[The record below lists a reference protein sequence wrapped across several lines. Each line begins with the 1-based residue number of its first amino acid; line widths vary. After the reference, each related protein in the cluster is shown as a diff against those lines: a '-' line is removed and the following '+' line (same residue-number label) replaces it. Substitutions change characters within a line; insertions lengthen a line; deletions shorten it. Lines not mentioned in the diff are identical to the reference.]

1 VPAHAH
7 SQLLSLR
14 IGKRRLQAD
23 FAAAHSLAL
32 PQGFDGTQPHWFN
45 TPPAHSAPV
54 GLPGFSGAVATG
66 ASCNCQTLRL
76 TPHCDGTHTECAGHL
91 TRGALHV
98 MDVAPRE
105 LLPAL
110 LVSVLP
116 ETTAQCGESSEPA
129 PGSNAHLISRRA
141 LDAAWPAAGPFAPL
155 ALIVRTLPNDPR
167 KTHRNYRREP
177 AAFLSREAAEFIVA
191 RGIEHLVLDVPSAD
205 RSDDGG
211 RLCAHRI
218 FFGLPAG
225 STALREVRR
234 PQATITELAYA
245 DDAVPDGHCL
255 LMLQLPALR
264 GDAVPSRPLLYR
276 LQQR

>member
-1 VPAHAH
+1 VPLRARE
-7 SQLLSLR
+7 QLLSLT
-14 IGKRRLQAD
+14 IGKRRLRVD
-23 FAAAHSLAL
+23 LTAAHSLAL
-32 PQGFDGTQPHWFN
+32 PQGFDGAQPRWFN
-45 TPPAHSAPV
+45 TPPAHCAPV
-54 GLPGFSGAVATG
+54 GLPGFSGSVATG
-66 ASCNCQTLRL
+66 ASCNCQTLHL

-91 TRGALHV
+91 TRTALHV

-110 LVSVLP
+110 LLSVQP
-116 ETTAQCGESSEPA
+116 DDAAKCGESSEPA
-129 PGSNAHLISRRA
+129 PRPGDWLITRRA
-141 LDAAWPAAGPFAPL
+141 LAAAWPATGPFEPV
-155 ALIVRTLPNDPR
+155 ALIIRTLPNDSGKSR
-167 KTHRNYRREP
+167 RDYTREP
-177 AAFLSREAAEFIVA
+177 AAYLSREAAVYIVA

-225 STALREVRR
+225 STALRAVGR

-245 DDAVPDGHCL
+245 DDRLPDGHCL

-264 GDAVPSRPLLYR
+264 GDAVPSRPLVCQ
-276 LQQR
+276 LQRR